1 MRRLHIRH
9 SILPL
14 IILPGLSN
22 LGLHAHTPQNN
33 RFEILAKA
41 SRLRGQHHLE
51 AAAELLQTY
60 LKKQPNDLDIL
71 IALGDT
77 LLEQKQLEEAGRVF
91 ARVLAANP
99 NSIPANNAVGK
110 LLLSR
115 HSDPEA
121 MDRFETVLSLSPH
134 DVEAR
139 KGEVAAATELALTS
153 RRAGHPALA
162 LAALQH
168 ACEKLP
174 DSAQLQLDRGIQAME
189 LNQLSEAEEALHIAR
204 QLDPADP
211 TPLYALARV
220 ETDLQHMA
228 DAERNYKA
236 YLGARPNDATAHF
249 GLGYIYS
256 SLQRTNEARHEFETS
271 IRLQPKQTE
280 SYCQLG
286 QIALD
291 VHHDAEAKPL
301 FEHVLTIDPNHAG
314 ALTGMGELAFRAR
327 DYAAAE
333 RFLARA
339 EKADPTY
346 MRPHYYRGLVLA
358 KLGRT
363 EEAQQELR
371 NSDSRQHATPTP
383 RTDTPS
389 SPPQSP

>member
-14 IILPGLSN
+14 VILTGLSN
-22 LGLHAHTPQNN
+22 SGVSSQATQNN
-33 RFEILAKA
+33 RSETLVKA
-41 SRLRGQHHLE
+41 SRLRSQHHSE
-51 AAAELLQTY
+51 AAADLLRTY
-60 LKKQPNDLDIL
+60 LGKQPDDPDVL

-77 LLEQKQLEEAGRVF
+77 LLDQKQPEEAGRVF
-91 ARVLAANP
+91 ARALAASP

-110 LLLSR
+110 LLLFR

-121 MDRFETVLSLSPH
+121 MDRFETVLSLSTH

-153 RRAGHPALA
+153 RREGHPDLA
-162 LAALQH
+162 LAALRH

-174 DSAQLQLDRGIQAME
+174 DSAQLQLDRGIQAMD
-189 LNQLSEAEEALHIAR
+189 LNLLSEAEEALHTAR

-220 ETDLQHMA
+220 ETDIQHMA
-228 DAERNYKA
+228 DAERDYKA
-236 YLGARPNDATAHF
+236 YLNARPNDATAHF
-249 GLGYIYS
+249 GLGYIYI
-256 SLQRTNEARHEFETS
+256 SLQRTEEARREFETS
-271 IRLQPKQTE
+271 IRLRPRQTE

-286 QIALD
+286 QLALD
-291 VHHDAEAKPL
+291 AHHDTEAKPL
-301 FEHVLTIDPNHAG
+301 FEHVLSIDPNHAG
-314 ALTGMGELAFRAR
+314 ALTGMGELAFRAH

-333 RFLARA
+333 QFLTRA

-346 MRPHYYRGLVLA
+346 MRPRYYRGLVLA

-371 NSDSRQHATPTP
+371 NSDGRQHATAPP
-383 RTDTPS
+383 PADTPPS
-389 SPPQSP
+389 QPQSP